1 MPVDKETLIAT
12 FSKNKDEEVRLTR
25 VEISGRTYVS
35 IAVHIKENGAFRRGI
50 TLAPALAREIMPV
63 LTKLLQEIG

>member
-25 VEISGRTYVS
+25 VEISGRPYVS
-35 IAVHIKENGAFRRGI
+35 VAVHLKEGGQFRRGI
-50 TLAPALAREIMPV
+50 TLAPALFRELMPV
-63 LTKLLQEIG
+63 LRKLLEEIG